1 MEIDEKFTEEFE
13 NDKLVKYD
21 AVCYT
26 TLISI
31 YAKTH
36 TVAAEKHVIPFK
48 NFNFNDPEHLFVL
61 AVARGLSTIVESQI
75 SIKTNPIRFW
85 RENRKIK
92 VEGSKLAKYK
102 KEYDDFAIT
111 PEEIL
116 ADVFS
121 KHEDWFFC
129 DDGIEF
135 ADIYNE
141 YYA

>member
-1 MEIDEKFTEEFE
+1 MEIDEKFVEGFE

-31 YAKTH
+31 YVKTH
-36 TVAAEKHVIPFK
+36 AIAAEKHVIPFK
-48 NFNFNDPEHLFVL
+48 NFDFNDTEHLFVL

-85 RENRKIK
+85 LENRKIK

-102 KEYDDFAIT
+102 REYDDFAIT

-121 KHEDWFFC
+121 KHEDLFFGE
-129 DDGIEF
+129 DAVDF